1 MARGTCYGP
10 LLALSAA
17 VLVALAP
24 GLAPAQGRMS
34 VEDRLGRL
42 ERQLDSNTLVDI
54 LDRLD
59 RLTREVRE
67 LRGEVED
74 DSGAVSDLSRR
85 QKELFL
91 DLDRR
96 LKRLEGG
103 TVSTTPTAPTS
114 AATASATSSGTAP
127 SQQPAAG
134 PAASGGPAPAAPTAT
149 AAGADPLKEQ
159 NQYQQAFGLLK
170 EGRYEQASKAF
181 SSFLKTYPS
190 GPYSDNAQYWLGE
203 TYYVNRQFQPAMTE
217 FNKLVQAYPDSA
229 KVGHAKLKMG
239 LIYAETGEIERAKKT
254 LEEVAARYPTTPQG
268 RLARERLEKMKA
280 EGK

>member
-1 MARGTCYGP
+1 MARGTRYGP

-17 VLVALAP
+17 VLAALAP

-74 DSGAVSDLSRR
+74 HSGAVSDLSRR

-96 LKRLEGG
+96 LKRMEGG
-103 TVSTTPTAPTS
+103 AVSATPATPAS
-114 AATASATSSGTAP
+114 AA
-127 SQQPAAG
+127 AAG
-134 PAASGGPAPAAPTAT
+134 AASGGAGAQASSPGAAAGT
-149 AAGADPLKEQ
+149 AAGPRRCA
-159 NQYQQAFGLLK
+159 G
-170 EGRYEQASKAF
+170 S
-181 SSFLKTYPS
+181 
-190 GPYSDNAQYWLGE
+190 
-203 TYYVNRQFQPAMTE
+203 
-217 FNKLVQAYPDSA
+217 
-229 KVGHAKLKMG
+229 
-239 LIYAETGEIERAKKT
+239 
-254 LEEVAARYPTTPQG
+254 
-268 RLARERLEKMKA
+268 
-280 EGK
+280 